1 MHINLNAKHSD
12 SNITPKIIIFNKNND
27 DYFSTVTYINNSNIK
42 KKKYETKTV
51 KPINNLAR
59 SIDNKSSSLQTNLNK
74 KKNFYVTK
82 RSIGSNMR
90 FKNIQIKK
98 NNNNFRDNKK
108 INFLYDSN
116 DYAESIFSNTLTSSK
131 QGGRYSI
138 RH

>member
-1 MHINLNAKHSD
+1 M
-12 SNITPKIIIFNKNND
+12 
-27 DYFSTVTYINNSNIK
+27 
-42 KKKYETKTV
+42 
-51 KPINNLAR
+51 AR

-116 DYAESIFSNTLTSSK
+116 DYAESIFSNTLTSSN